1 MCARDDRLTL
11 SSAFRPLILAGL
23 AACWVSACCAP
34 RPESKVLE
42 VEALLPFEQFRE
54 AARFSLPATES
65 WWFVMWPDE
74 TAVGDGPIRVLLC
87 GSDFREPDAG
97 FHYNTYTAVCILDY
111 EGRTL
116 PRGAV
121 IDRLTIPHSIGA
133 ASWFGM
139 SLFEAAGNH
148 EVFAH
153 RGVVDNRF
161 VVAANSKEALSQAL
175 KGRGKLMP
183 LDGSALSRLPHSS
196 PEVVFRS
203 VRMGA
208 TQREVGMACLPKSR
222 SVLLFS
228 SDYRIG
234 SGKVQWE
241 PISLESGSS
250 DGQMLPGGWIEYL
263 FPKEGSEEGDAVT
276 LGFYMLLAWGA
287 YVVI

>member
-1 MCARDDRLTL
+1 
-11 SSAFRPLILAGL
+11 
-23 AACWVSACCAP
+23 
-34 RPESKVLE
+34 
-42 VEALLPFEQFRE
+42 
-54 AARFSLPATES
+54 
-65 WWFVMWPDE
+65 
-74 TAVGDGPIRVLLC
+74 
-87 GSDFREPDAG
+87 
-97 FHYNTYTAVCILDY
+97 
-111 EGRTL
+111 
-116 PRGAV
+116 
-121 IDRLTIPHSIGA
+121 
-133 ASWFGM
+133 M